1 MTCDIE
7 PINLKGEKFAI
18 ILKSKKTNGDTAS
31 VGLEINDGNLWSNAT
46 NSIGQTY
53 LSNDGKEW
61 FDIKELEPLINNID
75 NANACIKG
83 FTKEIV
89 LGDINSDKVFD
100 IQDLSVALLY
110 FSEKTSQKLNND
122 ELYNLDVNEDK
133 EIDIRDLS
141 KMILMIAGI
150 EE

>member
-1 MTCDIE
+1 MLVNGIQLGAAAIAWIWQLVWKTVA
-7 PINLKGEKFAI
+7 NLAIGAAEWVVNTWNEGVHNIQSFFAN
-18 ILKSKKTNGDTAS
+18 LGKTGAQVFKTVAESAGSAAS
-31 VGLEINDGNLWSNAT
+31 
-46 NSIGQTY
+46 
-53 LSNDGKEW
+53 
-61 FDIKELEPLINNID
+61 NI
-75 NANACIKG
+75 ANAFIKG